1 MTETVRSAARVLEL
15 VEFLAAAEGG
25 VSLGEA
31 TGGLAAPKSST
42 LMLLRT
48 LVNLGYAYR
57 DNGTDR
63 YFLSTDYR
71 AGAFGWVADPLA
83 RLSAVARPV
92 MEDLSRRLGETVTLG
107 VWGQGAQARML
118 IKIVAEVDV
127 RYDTDITRAIPL
139 YCTAIGRTLLSGRA
153 PEDRAALIG
162 EGPLKAVTPHT
173 LTDRSKLLALLETVK
188 RDGFAIA
195 MEEFALGGTGVA
207 APVADAHGAVIAA
220 LNIGCVTNRFHDK
233 RDLVIS
239 AVKQAAATISKR
251 LEGRD
256 RT

>member
-1 MTETVRSAARVLEL
+1 MTDTVRSAARVLEL
-15 VEFLAAAEGG
+15 VEFLAAADGG
-25 VSLGEA
+25 VSLSEA

-57 DNGTDR
+57 DNDSDR

-71 AGAFGWVADPLA
+71 AGAFGWVSDPLA
-83 RLSAVARPV
+83 RLSAIARPL
-92 MEDLSRRLGETVTLG
+92 MEELSHRLGETVTMG

-118 IKIVAEVDV
+118 IKIVADVDV
-127 RYDTDITRAIPL
+127 RYDTDITRPIPI
-139 YCTAIGRTLLSGRA
+139 YCTAIGRALLSGRTR
-153 PEDRAALIG
+153 EERVALIG
-162 EGPLKAVTPHT
+162 DAPLKAVTPHT
-173 LTDRSKLLALLETVK
+173 LTNKTKLLAMLDEVK

-207 APVADAHGAVIAA
+207 APVQDNHGAVIAA
-220 LNIGCVTNRFHDK
+220 LNVGCVTHRFHDK
-233 RDLVIS
+233 RDQVIS
-239 AVKQAAATISKR
+239 AVKQGAAAISKR

-256 RT
+256 RP